1 MKRSWPKAGEFF
13 DAISVKLVRRL
24 PLPLACWLG
33 GEKGAIEGRRA
44 LKKADLSVT
53 RLRDNIARF
62 SGATDPA
69 ELDRRVIE
77 FHRLMGRIYAEIP
90 NMQRLYASGCVEM
103 VGHEHLVTAGKP
115 CIIVSAHIANW
126 EMVLAVAHYSKGLSM
141 LFAPLRNAFHLAI
154 VHAARVAWPDV
165 TMIPRSQ
172 IAALKIDRAL
182 KKGRNVL
189 IFVDEIRQGYVW
201 GPTLGRAMPDDCNRW
216 LAARLAV
223 RNDINL
229 VPVFVECLGLAR
241 YRVVVQSPLE
251 RPNGMGGETLARHFA
266 DQIDQRLEAWLRP
279 RIETWFCLPSFD
291 PEVSA
296 PPNRRAEARG

>member
-77 FHRLMGRIYAEIP
+77 FYRLMGRIYAEIP

-103 VGHEHLVTAGKP
+103 VGQEHLVTAGKP

-126 EMVLAVAHYSKGLSM
+126 EMGLAVAHYSTGVSA
-141 LFAPLRNAFHLAI
+141 LFVPLRNAFQQSI
-154 VHAARVAWPDV
+154 VHAARVAWPDLE
-165 TMIPRSQ
+165 MIPTSPV
-172 IAALKIDRAL
+172 ATLKMDRAL
-182 KKGRNVL
+182 KKGRNVAL
-189 IFVDEIRQGYVW
+189 LVDEIHRGFVR
-201 GPTLGRAMPDDCNRW
+201 GPSLGRAMPYAGNRW
-216 LAARLAV
+216 IAAQLAV
-223 RNDINL
+223 RNEINI
-229 VPVFVECLGLAR
+229 VPAFVECLGLAR